1 MNKAD
6 LVDILAHEVGTTK
19 KEAEMVVN
27 AFMDTVVRQVARGEK
42 VTLVGFGTFDAS
54 QRSART
60 GRNPKTNEPLDIP
73 AKRVARFKAGKDF
86 AVAVDKKAKQHQS
99 ISISQNQGCDFGS
112 KLRLLGACLTGNT
125 AHGACFYNSQ
135 FF

>member
-60 GRNPKTNEPLDIP
+60 VRNPKTNEPLDIP

-86 AVAVDKKAKQHQS
+86 AVAVDKK
-99 ISISQNQGCDFGS
+99 S
-112 KLRLLGACLTGNT
+112 K
-125 AHGACFYNSQ
+125 
-135 FF
+135 